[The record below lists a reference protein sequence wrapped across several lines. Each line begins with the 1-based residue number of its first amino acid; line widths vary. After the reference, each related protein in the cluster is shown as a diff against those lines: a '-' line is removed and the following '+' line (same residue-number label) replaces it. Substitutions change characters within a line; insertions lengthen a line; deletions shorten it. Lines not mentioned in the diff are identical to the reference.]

1 MLTEAWLRENVGKRT
16 DAVREVAD
24 AHGLSVRISR
34 KGKIVFQMRYRC
46 DGRPRRLDLGVFPE
60 MSLLSARAENARLR
74 GQLRKG
80 IDPKVD
86 QLLEARYVLT
96 DASDTG
102 DLPNVPSRAEELMKI
117 LHVVEH
123 SSIARSSKQFLAHCL
138 SAVVSLESSRS
149 RKDQAFEFRPQK
161 ARAAVKRTPKQPSRV
176 SDHPRSS
183 N

>member
-1 MLTEAWLRENVGKRT
+1 MAQIAKDIGDKADSAKLAKIAAAYENS
-16 DAVREVAD
+16 
-24 AHGLSVRISR
+24 SVR
-34 KGKIVFQMRYRC
+34 RY
-46 DGRPRRLDLGVFPE
+46 
-60 MSLLSARAENARLR
+60 A
-74 GQLRKG
+74 
-80 IDPKVD
+80 
-86 QLLEARYVLT
+86 LT